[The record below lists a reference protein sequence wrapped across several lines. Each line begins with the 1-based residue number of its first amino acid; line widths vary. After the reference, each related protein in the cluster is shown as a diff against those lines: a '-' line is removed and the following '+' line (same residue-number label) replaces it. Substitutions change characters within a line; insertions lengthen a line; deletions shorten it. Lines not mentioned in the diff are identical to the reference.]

1 MGKQIQGKLWHLWFK
16 LLGGWRN
23 QGSTTYILSVVD
35 LSSRQTTMTFE
46 NGGLTRIKHNTNL
59 KTFKKDELL
68 ATSL

>member
-1 MGKQIQGKLWHLWFK
+1 MAPLVQVIGRVEKS
-16 LLGGWRN
+16 

-35 LSSRQTTMTFE
+35 LNSRQTTMTFE